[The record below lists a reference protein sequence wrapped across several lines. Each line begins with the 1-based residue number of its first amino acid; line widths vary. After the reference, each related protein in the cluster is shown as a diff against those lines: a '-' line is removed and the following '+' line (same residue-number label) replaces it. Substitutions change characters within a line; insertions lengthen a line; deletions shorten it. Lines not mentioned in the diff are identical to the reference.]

1 MKEKLTRI
9 KNRRLERRLSVS
21 LAGLR
26 AGGAIV
32 LGRSTDWLL
41 KEDERK
47 TKRKSVLSKEA
58 KRFANELGKLKGS
71 YVKIGQMLALFGE
84 HLLPKELTAALH
96 ELEHQTVALDWPI
109 IEQALKEQLGSRL
122 GELLIEPEP
131 LACASM
137 GQVHRCRV
145 IATGEEIC
153 LKVQYPGLEETI
165 DSDFSDV
172 VSMLKLANWLKTSRN
187 LDMLLEEIRKLLHEE
202 TDYQR
207 EALMT
212 VNMANLLKGDK
223 RFQVPA
229 VYQRFS
235 TKKVIALEFIKGL
248 EVTDNEVQ
256 SLPLPRRNKLAKA
269 MLDLLM
275 KEIFEWG
282 VLQTDPNFG
291 NYRIKC
297 SAKSDTLVLLDF
309 GAVRAFDN
317 SFLNPLRSTIAGAY
331 HNDKAAVLQGVID
344 LKCIDECHPI
354 SVQESFAIFCM
365 SLLEPLRKDFD
376 GVSSDWINEK
386 GEYCWSE
393 SKLIKRAAK
402 QAAKSSFSI
411 HFTVPPQEF
420 ALIARKLTG
429 VFTFIVV
436 LKGEFNGHD
445 ILKTYVDSWEQ
456 ELL

>member
-9 KNRRLERRLSVS
+9 KSKRLERRLSVS
-21 LAGLR
+21 IAGLR
-26 AGGAIV
+26 AGGAIA

-41 KEDERK
+41 KADERK
-47 TKRKSVLSKEA
+47 SKRKFVLAKEA

-109 IEQALKEQLGSRL
+109 IETALTEELGDIL

-131 LACASM
+131 LACASI
-137 GQVHRCRV
+137 GQVHRAKI

-153 LKVQYPGLEETI
+153 LKVQYPGVEETI

-172 VSMLKLANWLKTSRN
+172 VAMLKLANWLKTSRN
-187 LDMLLEEIRKLLHEE
+187 LDLLLEDIRKLLHEE

-207 EALMT
+207 EAMMT

-223 RFQVPA
+223 RYQVPA
-229 VYQRFS
+229 VHQRFS
-235 TKKVIALEFIKGL
+235 TKKIIALEFIEGL
-248 EVTDNEVQ
+248 EVTASNVQ
-256 SLPLPRRNKLAKA
+256 ELPLARRNKLAKA

-291 NYRIKC
+291 NYRIK
-297 SAKSDTLVLLDF
+297 SSSNSDKLVLLDF

-317 SFLNPLRSTIAGAY
+317 SFLNPLRATITGAY
-331 HNDKAAVLQGVID
+331 HNDKVAVVQGVID
-344 LKCIDECHPI
+344 LKCIDECHPK
-354 SVQESFAIFCM
+354 SVQESFAEFCM
-365 SLLEPLRKDFD
+365 GLLEPLREDFD
-376 GVSSDWINEK
+376 GVSSDWINEQ
-386 GEYCWSE
+386 GEYCWAK
-393 SKLIKRAAK
+393 SKLIRRAAK
-402 QAAKSSFSI
+402 QAAKSSFSL

-436 LKGEFNGHD
+436 LDAEFNGHD
-445 ILKTYVDSWEQ
+445 ILKNYVDNWQQNSC
-456 ELL
+456 

>member
-41 KEDERK
+41 SESERK
-47 TKRKSVLSKEA
+47 TKRKSVLAKEA

-109 IEQALKEQLGSRL
+109 IEQALKDELGSSV
-122 GELLIEPEP
+122 GELLIEHEP

-137 GQVHRCRV
+137 GQVHRCKI

-153 LKVQYPGLEETI
+153 LKVQYPGVVETI
-165 DSDFSDV
+165 DSDFNDV

-187 LDMLLEEIRKLLHEE
+187 LDILLEDIRKLLHEE

-207 EALMT
+207 EAVIT
-212 VNMANLLKGDK
+212 VNMADLLDGDK
-223 RFQVPA
+223 RFQVPL

-235 TKKVIALEFIKGL
+235 TKKVIALEYIEGL
-248 EVTDNEVQ
+248 EVTDSEVQ
-256 SLPLPRRNKLAKA
+256 LLPLHRRNKLAKA

-297 SAKSDTLVLLDF
+297 SSKNDKLVLLDF
-309 GAVRAFDN
+309 GAVRKFDN
-317 SFLNPLRSTIAGAY
+317 SFLNPLRATIAGAY
-331 HNDKAAVLQGVID
+331 HNDKAAVVQGVID
-344 LKCIDECHPI
+344 LKCIDECHPV
-354 SVQESFAIFCM
+354 SVQESFASFCM
-365 SLLEPLRKDFD
+365 SLLEPLRANFI
-376 GVSSDWINEK
+376 GVNSSWINEK
-386 GEYCWSE
+386 GDYCWAD

-402 QAAKSSFSI
+402 QAAKSSFSL

-436 LKGEFNGHD
+436 LNAEFNGHD
-445 ILKTYVDSWEQ
+445 ILKTYIDNWEQ
-456 ELL
+456 NPL

>member
-9 KNRRLERRLSVS
+9 KSKRLERRLSVS
-21 LAGLR
+21 IAGLR
-26 AGGAIV
+26 AGGAIA

-41 KEDERK
+41 KADERK
-47 TKRKSVLSKEA
+47 SKRKVVLAKEA
-58 KRFANELGKLKGS
+58 KRFASELGKLKGS

-109 IEQALKEQLGSRL
+109 IETALTEELGDIL
-122 GELLIEPEP
+122 GELMIEPEP
-131 LACASM
+131 LACASI
-137 GQVHRCRV
+137 GQVHRAKI

-153 LKVQYPGLEETI
+153 LKVQYPGVEETI

-172 VSMLKLANWLKTSRN
+172 VAMLKLANWLKTSRN
-187 LDMLLEEIRKLLHEE
+187 LDLLLEDIRKLLHEE

-207 EALMT
+207 EAVMT

-229 VYQRFS
+229 VHQRFS
-235 TKKVIALEFIKGL
+235 TKKIIALEFIEGF
-248 EVTDNEVQ
+248 EVTASNVQ
-256 SLPLPRRNKLAKA
+256 ELPLARRNKLAKA

-291 NYRIKC
+291 NYRIK
-297 SAKSDTLVLLDF
+297 SSSKSDKLVLLDF

-317 SFLNPLRSTIAGAY
+317 SFLNPLRATITGAY
-331 HNDKAAVLQGVID
+331 HNDKAAVVQGVID
-344 LKCIDECHPI
+344 LKCIDGCHPK
-354 SVQESFAIFCM
+354 SVQESFAEFCM
-365 SLLEPLRKDFD
+365 GLLEPLREDFD
-376 GVSSDWINEK
+376 GVSSDWINEQ
-386 GEYCWSE
+386 GEYCWAKST
-393 SKLIKRAAK
+393 LIRRAAK
-402 QAAKSSFSI
+402 QAAKSSFSL

-436 LKGEFNGHD
+436 LDAEFNGHD
-445 ILKTYVDSWEQ
+445 ILKSYVDNWEQ
-456 ELL
+456 NSY

>member
-9 KNRRLERRLSVS
+9 KSKRLERRLSVS

-26 AGGAIV
+26 AGGAIA

-41 KEDERK
+41 KEDARNI
-47 TKRKSVLSKEA
+47 KRKSVLAKEA
-58 KRFANELGKLKGS
+58 KRFATELGRLKGS

-84 HLLPKELTAALH
+84 HLLPRELTAALH
-96 ELEHQTVALDWPI
+96 ELEHQTVALEWPV
-109 IEQALKEQLGSRL
+109 IEIALQAELGDIL
-122 GELLIEPEP
+122 GELLIMQEP
-131 LACASM
+131 LACASI
-137 GQVHRCRV
+137 GQVHRAKI

-153 LKVQYPGLEETI
+153 LKIQYPGVQETI

-172 VSMLKLANWLKTSRN
+172 VSILKLANWLKTSRN
-187 LDMLLEEIRKLLHEE
+187 LDLLLEDIRKLLHEE

-207 EALMT
+207 EAMMT
-212 VNMANLLKGDK
+212 VNMADLLKGDK
-223 RFQVPA
+223 RFQVPT

-235 TKKVIALEFIKGL
+235 TKKVIALEFIEGL
-248 EVTDNEVQ
+248 EVTDDEIQ
-256 SLPLPRRNKLAKA
+256 ALPLFRRNKLAKA

-291 NYRIKC
+291 NYRIRC
-297 SAKSDTLVLLDF
+297 SSKSDKLVLLDF

-317 SFLNPLRSTIAGAY
+317 SFLNPLRATIAGAY
-331 HNDKAAVLQGVID
+331 HNDKTAVVQGVLD
-344 LKCIDECHPI
+344 LKCIDECHPK
-354 SVQESFAIFCM
+354 SVQESFAEFCM
-365 SLLEPLRKDFD
+365 GLLEPLREDFD
-376 GVSSDWINEK
+376 GVSTDCINEQ
-386 GEYCWSE
+386 GEYCWAK

-402 QAAKSSFSI
+402 QAARSSFSL

-436 LKGEFNGHD
+436 LDAEFNGHD
-445 ILKTYVDSWEQ
+445 ILKNYVANWEQ
-456 ELL
+456 NPY